1 MRVKYF
7 IKTGEELSKEIAIK
21 LNSPYVMEIKK
32 TDIAEEAIILV
43 KLEEREVLSLT
54 IYDIDFIKHPILADL
69 EEELDE
75 IFANLNFYIG
85 ITDGE
90 AFSKDPYELR
100 TACEFALVVLLEE
113 FNGLVIKKELVETLK
128 LNYCFEE
135 AKMFNH
141 NKIPYYHYRNMKE
154 Y

>member
-7 IKTGEELSKEIAIK
+7 IKTGEQLSKEIATK
-21 LNSPYVMEIKK
+21 MNSNYQMEIKK
-32 TDIAEEAIILV
+32 TELSEEAIVLV
-43 KLEEREVLSLT
+43 KLNAKDILSLT

-90 AFSKDPYELR
+90 VYSNNTEEVLE
-100 TACEFALVVLLEE
+100 ACKFMLAVLLEE
-113 FNGLVIKKELVETLK
+113 FNGLVIKEELVEALQ
-128 LNYCFEE
+128 LVDCFKE
-135 AKMFNH
+135 AKIFKH
-141 NKIPYYHYRNMKE
+141 NRIPYYHYRNMKE
-154 Y
+154 K

>member
-7 IKTGEELSKEIAIK
+7 IKTGAELGEEIAYK
-21 LNSPYVMEIKK
+21 LNTSYELEIKK
-32 TDIAEEAIILV
+32 TAISEEAILLV
-43 KLEEREVLSLT
+43 KLEDREVLSFT

-85 ITDGE
+85 ITDGKV
-90 AFSKDPYELR
+90 STNDPHELR
-100 TACEFALVVLLEE
+100 TACEYALVVLLEE
-113 FNGLVIKKELVETLK
+113 FNGLVIKQELVEHLK

-135 AKMFNH
+135 AQVFNH
-141 NKIPYYHYRNMKE
+141 NKVPYYHYRSMKE